1 MGVNLENQIPQTQKG
16 KIAMNRNSLRNYL
29 ESAFDYTAMED
40 ALLSAISD
48 LIDYD
53 QIADNLLAEHADEL
67 NEILMEL
74 AEDMA

>member
-1 MGVNLENQIPQTQKG
+1 
-16 KIAMNRNSLRNYL
+16 MNRNSLRNYL

-53 QIADNLLAEHADEL
+53 QIADNLLAGHADEL